1 MQQVSETVP
10 KSAPSRKHLNENF
23 FEGKATHAES
33 YHFSKVSMERNLA
46 KNVGYFWYLKI
57 LKISLSFIDK
67 YNKLYR
73 QVLC

>member
-46 KNVGYFWYLKI
+46 KNVGYF
-57 LKISLSFIDK
+57 
-67 YNKLYR
+67 
-73 QVLC
+73 